1 MVDPRIERF
10 ARVLTEF
17 SLPLAPGDY
26 FVIMAP
32 PLAGDLVRAVYR
44 HALRKGAHVD
54 VHGVLPGL
62 REIFFKEASE
72 EQLRFV
78 SPAER
83 FLLEQARH
91 LLSINAPVNLKE
103 LSNVPPERVA
113 AANAAR
119 AELMRRFMERSATE
133 ELRWCSTVFPVPA
146 LAQEAGMSLS
156 EYEDFVFEAGFLHLD
171 DPVAAWQEQRRRQE
185 RLIEFLSTVR
195 ELRFLARDTDLRVG
209 VAGRTWIS
217 AHGTHNFPDGEVYTG
232 PVEDQVTGAI
242 RFTYP
247 GIYMGREVT
256 DVRLTF
262 QAGRV
267 VEAKAAAGEDFLRAM
282 LDTDEGAR
290 RVGEIALGTN
300 YSITRFVKNTLF
312 DEKIGG
318 TMHLALGASYPE
330 TGGTNRS
337 AIHWDL
343 VCDLRDGGEVYADGK
358 LILRNG
364 RFVDGLW

>member
-1 MVDPRIERF
+1 MVDPRVERF
-10 ARVLTEF
+10 ARVLTEY
-17 SLPLAPGDY
+17 SLPLGPGDY
-26 FVIMAP
+26 FVITAS
-32 PLAGDLVRAVYR
+32 PLAGDLVKAVYR
-44 HALRKGAHVD
+44 YALRKGANVD
-54 VHGVLPGL
+54 VQCVLPGL
-62 REIFFKEASE
+62 REVFYKEASD

-78 SPAER
+78 TPLER
-83 FLLEQARH
+83 LAIEQANRQ
-91 LLSINAPVNLKE
+91 LSISAPVNVKE
-103 LSNVPPERVA
+103 LSNVPPQRVS

-119 AELMRRFMERSATE
+119 SDLMRRFMERSATE
-133 ELRWCSTVFPVPA
+133 ELRWCTTVFPVPA

-156 EYEDFVFEAGFLHLD
+156 EYEDFVFEAGLLHLD
-171 DPVAAWQEQRRRQE
+171 DPVAAWQEQRRRQD
-185 RLIEFLSTVR
+185 RLTAFLSTVR
-195 ELRFLARDTDLRVG
+195 ELRFVAKGTDLRVG
-209 VAGRTWIS
+209 VAGRTWIN

-232 PVEDQVTGAI
+232 PVEDQVSGTI

-262 QAGRV
+262 EAGRV
-267 VEAKAAAGEDFLRAM
+267 VEASAATGEDLLKAM

-300 YSITRFVKNTLF
+300 YSITKFVKNTLF

-343 VCDLRDGGEVYADGK
+343 VCDLREGGEIYADGK
-358 LILRNG
+358 LISRNG

>member
-1 MVDPRIERF
+1 MDPRVERL

-26 FVIMAP
+26 FVISAT
-32 PLAGDLVRAVYR
+32 PLAGDLVKAVYR

-54 VHGVLPGL
+54 VQVGLPGL
-62 REIFFKEASE
+62 REIFFQEASE
-72 EQLRFV
+72 AQLRFV
-78 SPAER
+78 SPLQR
-83 FLLEQARH
+83 LVLEQADR
-91 LLSINAPVNLKE
+91 LLSIDAPVNVKE
-103 LSNVPPERVA
+103 LSGVAPERLA
-113 AANAAR
+113 TASAAR
-119 AELMRRFMERSATE
+119 AELMRRFMERSATG
-133 ELRWCSTVFPVPA
+133 ELRWCATLFPVPA

-156 EYEDFVFEAGFLHLD
+156 DFEDFVFEAGFLHLD
-171 DPVAAWQEQRRRQE
+171 DPVAAWREQERRQRR
-185 RLIEFLSTVR
+185 LIDFLSTVR
-195 ELRFLARDTDLRVG
+195 ELRFVARDTDLRVG

-217 AHGTHNFPDGEVYTG
+217 AHGTHNFPDGEVYTA
-232 PVEDQVTGAI
+232 PVEDQVVGTI

-247 GIYMGREVT
+247 GIHMGREVT

-262 QAGRV
+262 EAGRV
-267 VEAKAAAGEDFLRAM
+267 VEARAATGEDLLKAM
-282 LDTDEGAR
+282 LETDEGAC
-290 RVGEIALGTN
+290 RVGEVALGTN

-343 VCDLRDGGEVYADGK
+343 VCDLREGGEVYADGK
-358 LILRNG
+358 LILRDG
-364 RFVDGLW
+364 RFLDGLW

>member
-1 MVDPRIERF
+1 MDPRVERF
-10 ARVLTEF
+10 ARVLTDF

-26 FVIMAP
+26 FVIIAS
-32 PLAGDLVRAVYR
+32 PLAGDLVKAVYR
-44 HALRKGAHVD
+44 YALRKGAHVD
-54 VHGVLPGL
+54 VQAMLPDL
-62 REIFFKEASE
+62 RTIFFKEASD

-78 SPAER
+78 SPIQR
-83 FLLEQARH
+83 LVYEQANRM
-91 LLSINAPVNLKE
+91 LSINAPVNVKE
-103 LSNVPPERVA
+103 MTGVPPERIST
-113 AANAAR
+113 ANAAR
-119 AELMRRFMERSATE
+119 SELMRLFMERSASE
-133 ELRWCSTVFPVPA
+133 ELRWCTTVFPVPA

-156 EYEDFVFEAGFLHLD
+156 DYEDFVYEAGFLHLD
-171 DPVAAWQEQRRRQE
+171 DPVAAWREQERRQN
-185 RLIEFLSTVR
+185 RLVEFLSGVR
-195 ELRFLARDTDLRVG
+195 ELRFVARDTDLRVG
-209 VAGRTWIS
+209 VAGRKWIS

-232 PVEDQVTGAI
+232 PVEDQVSGTI

-247 GIYMGREVT
+247 AIYMGREVT

-262 QAGRV
+262 EAGRV
-267 VEAKAAAGEDFLRAM
+267 VEARAATGEDLLKAM

-300 YSITRFVKNTLF
+300 YSITRFTKDTLF

-337 AIHWDL
+337 AIHWDI

-358 LILRNG
+358 LILRDG
-364 RFVDGLW
+364 RFLDGLW